1 MKRFVR
7 VGRSSRP
14 AGLAPQPTDS
24 QIRDSMRAIPLSLR
38 ITPLF
43 LAATAIIASGQ
54 VQAGRREMV
63 GFVRDS
69 AGTGIEGAT
78 VQIAGNVLR
87 TDPRGSF
94 RLWAPDVDT
103 LTIVVHRLGFEALE
117 ALLTANSK
125 QWDTVVVELNRVA
138 QNLAGMTVT
147 GSAAARRALALKDFD
162 ERKARGLG
170 LFVTRSDIL
179 ARNPSRLSDLLRDKR
194 GVRLVRLVNNYYGV
208 RFAAYST
215 ALRPCVPSMW
225 VDGQLAPGMEIDDL
239 LPNDIYAIELY
250 ETFASV
256 PVEFAPRTST
266 VPCGTIVIWTRV
278 PGLKDKP
285 TS

>member
-1 MKRFVR
+1 MRDALRFALR
-7 VGRSSRP
+7 VSP
-14 AGLAPQPTDS
+14 LLVAAMAAVAG
-24 QIRDSMRAIPLSLR
+24 
-38 ITPLF
+38 
-43 LAATAIIASGQ
+43 GQ

-69 AGTGIEGAT
+69 AGGGIEGAT

-138 QNLAGMTVT
+138 QNVAGMTVT
-147 GSAAARRALALKDFD
+147 SSATRRALALRDFD
-162 ERKARGLG
+162 ERKARGMG
-170 LFVTRSDIL
+170 LFVTRADIL
-179 ARNPSRLSDLLRDKR
+179 ARNPLRLSDLLRDKR
-194 GVRLVRLVNNYYGV
+194 GVRLVRVANNYYGV
-208 RFAAYST
+208 RFASYSA
-215 ALRPCVPSMW
+215 ALRACAPSMW
-225 VDGQLAPGMEIDDL
+225 IDGQLAPGMEIDDL
-239 LPNDIYAIELY
+239 LPNDIQAIELY

-256 PVEFAPRTST
+256 PAEFAPRSST
-266 VPCGTIVIWTRV
+266 VPCGTIVIWTRIPGV
-278 PGLKDKP
+278 PDKP
-285 TS
+285 PPGAGS

>member
-1 MKRFVR
+1 VPAYRL
-7 VGRSSRP
+7 SDSR
-14 AGLAPQPTDS
+14 
-24 QIRDSMRAIPLSLR
+24 SMRATLSVSLR
-38 ITPLF
+38 LTMFI
-43 LAATAIIASGQ
+43 LAATTAVAGGQ
-54 VQAGRREMV
+54 VQSGRREMV
-63 GFVRDS
+63 GFIRDS

-94 RLWAPDVDT
+94 RLWAPDLDT
-103 LTIVVHRLGFEALE
+103 LTIVVHRVGFEALE

-125 QWDTVVVELNRVA
+125 QWDTVVVELNRIA
-138 QNLAGMTVT
+138 QNLPGMTVT
-147 GSAAARRALALKDFD
+147 SSAAARRALALGDFD

-170 LFVTRSDIL
+170 VFVTRSDIL

-194 GVRLVRLVNNYYGV
+194 GVRVVKLVNNYYGV
-208 RFAAYST
+208 RFAAYSSSFRT
-215 ALRPCVPSMW
+215 CIPSMW

-250 ETFASV
+250 ESFSSV

-285 TS
+285 PVS

>member
-1 MKRFVR
+1 MCNASRIALR
-7 VGRSSRP
+7 V
-14 AGLAPQPTDS
+14 AP
-24 QIRDSMRAIPLSLR
+24 LV
-38 ITPLF
+38 
-43 LAATAIIASGQ
+43 LAASAGVASGQ

-87 TDPRGSF
+87 TDPRGAF
-94 RLWAPDVDT
+94 RLWTPDVDT

-117 ALLTANSK
+117 ALLTASSR

-138 QNLAGMTVT
+138 QNLAGVT
-147 GSAAARRALALKDFD
+147 ITSSAARRALALRDFD

-179 ARNPSRLSDLLRDKR
+179 ARNPSRLSDLLRDRR
-194 GVRLVRLVNNYYGV
+194 GVRLVRLSNNYYGI
-208 RFAAYST
+208 RFAAYSA
-215 ALRPCVPSMW
+215 ALRACAPSMW

-239 LPNDIYAIELY
+239 LPNDIYGIELY
-250 ETFASV
+250 ESFATV
-256 PVEFAPRTST
+256 PTEFTPRTST

-285 TS
+285 

>member
-1 MKRFVR
+1 M
-7 VGRSSRP
+7 
-14 AGLAPQPTDS
+14 
-24 QIRDSMRAIPLSLR
+24 RDSLRFALRVSPLLV
-38 ITPLF
+38 
-43 LAATAIIASGQ
+43 AAMAAVAGGQ

-69 AGTGIEGAT
+69 AGGGIEGAT

-138 QNLAGMTVT
+138 QNVAGMTVT
-147 GSAAARRALALKDFD
+147 SSATRRALALRDFD
-162 ERKARGLG
+162 ERKARGTG
-170 LFVTRSDIL
+170 RFVTRADIL
-179 ARNPSRLSDLLRDKR
+179 ARNPLRLSDLLRDKR
-194 GVRLVRLVNNYYGV
+194 GVRLVRVANNYYGV
-208 RFAAYST
+208 RFAAHSA
-215 ALRPCVPSMW
+215 ALHACAPRMW
-225 VDGQLAPGMEIDDL
+225 IDGQLAPGMEIDDL
-239 LPNDIYAIELY
+239 LPNDIQAIELY

-256 PVEFAPRTST
+256 PAEFAPRSST
-266 VPCGTIVIWTRV
+266 VPCGTIVIWTRI
-278 PGLKDKP
+278 PGVADKP
-285 TS
+285 PSDGLS

>member
-1 MKRFVR
+1 MRTR
-7 VGRSSRP
+7 TPTTLSL
-14 AGLAPQPTDS
+14 AGLLVA
-24 QIRDSMRAIPLSLR
+24 AIS
-38 ITPLF
+38 
-43 LAATAIIASGQ
+43 AVASGQ

-63 GFVRDS
+63 GFIRDT
-69 AGTGIEGAT
+69 AGGAIEGAT

-94 RLWAPDVDT
+94 RLWAPDLDT

-117 ALLTANSK
+117 ALLTATSK

-138 QNLAGMTVT
+138 QNIPGMTVSSPAT
-147 GSAAARRALALKDFD
+147 RRALALRDFD

-194 GVRLVRLVNNYYGV
+194 GVRVVRLSNNYYGV
-208 RFAAYST
+208 RFAAYS
-215 ALRPCVPSMW
+215 ASLRACAPNMW
-225 VDGQLAPGMEIDDL
+225 VDGQLAPGMEVDDL
-239 LPNDIYAIELY
+239 LPEDIQAIELY
-250 ETFASV
+250 EGFSTV

-266 VPCGTIVIWTRV
+266 APCGTIVVWTRIPGV
-278 PGLKDKP
+278 PDKP
-285 TS
+285 PGSGA

>member
-1 MKRFVR
+1 
-7 VGRSSRP
+7 
-14 AGLAPQPTDS
+14 
-24 QIRDSMRAIPLSLR
+24 MRATLSVSLR
-38 ITPLF
+38 LTMFI
-43 LAATAIIASGQ
+43 LAATTVVAGAQ
-54 VQAGRREMV
+54 VQSGRREMV
-63 GFVRDS
+63 GFIRDS

-94 RLWAPDVDT
+94 RLWAPDLDT
-103 LTIVVHRLGFEALE
+103 LTIVVHRVGFEALE

-138 QNLAGMTVT
+138 QNLPGMTVT
-147 GSAAARRALALKDFD
+147 SSAAARRALALKDFD

-170 LFVTRSDIL
+170 VFVTRSDIL

-194 GVRLVRLVNNYYGV
+194 GVRLVKLVNNYYGV
-208 RFAAYST
+208 RFAAYSSSFR
-215 ALRPCVPSMW
+215 ACIPSMW

-250 ETFASV
+250 ESFSSV

-285 TS
+285 PAS

>member
-1 MKRFVR
+1 MRY
-7 VGRSSRP
+7 RP
-14 AGLAPQPTDS
+14 AVF
-24 QIRDSMRAIPLSLR
+24 LR
-38 ITPLF
+38 IASL
-43 LAATAIIASGQ
+43 LIATTTAVAGGQ

-69 AGTGIEGAT
+69 AGTGIEGAS
-78 VQIAGNVLR
+78 VQIAGSVLR
-87 TDPRGSF
+87 TDQRGSF
-94 RLWAPDVDT
+94 RLWAPDLDT
-103 LTIVVHRLGFEALE
+103 LTIVVHRVGFEALE
-117 ALLTANSK
+117 ALLTASSK
-125 QWDTVVVELNRVA
+125 QWDTVVVELNRIA
-138 QNLAGMTVT
+138 QNLPGMTVT
-147 GSAAARRALALKDFD
+147 GSAARRALALRDFD

-194 GVRLVRLVNNYYGV
+194 GVRVVRLLNNYYGV
-208 RFAAYST
+208 RFAAYS
-215 ALRPCVPSMW
+215 ASLRACAPSMW

-250 ETFASV
+250 EYFSSV
-256 PVEFAPRTST
+256 PAEFAPRTST

-285 TS
+285 PTA

>member
-1 MKRFVR
+1 MRIATPPILRRIAPLLV
-7 VGRSSRP
+7 VAL
-14 AGLAPQPTDS
+14 AGVAG
-24 QIRDSMRAIPLSLR
+24 
-38 ITPLF
+38 
-43 LAATAIIASGQ
+43 GQ
-54 VQAGRREMV
+54 TQAGRREMV

-69 AGTGIEGAT
+69 AGAGIEGAT

-94 RLWAPDVDT
+94 RLWAPDIDT

-117 ALLTANSK
+117 ALLTATSK

-138 QNLAGMTVT
+138 QNVAGMTVT
-147 GSAAARRALALKDFD
+147 TSATRRALGLRDFD

-194 GVRLVRLVNNYYGV
+194 GVRLVRLSNNYYGL
-208 RFAAYST
+208 RFAAYS
-215 ALRPCVPSMW
+215 AARRPCAPNMW

-250 ETFASV
+250 ETFSSV
-256 PVEFAPRTST
+256 PAEFAPRTSS
-266 VPCGTIVIWTRV
+266 VPCGTIVIWTRI
-278 PGLKDKP
+278 PGVADKP
-285 TS
+285 GA

>member
-1 MKRFVR
+1 MTARRIAALLLLTF
-7 VGRSSRP
+7 S
-14 AGLAPQPTDS
+14 AGAGAQT
-24 QIRDSMRAIPLSLR
+24 
-38 ITPLF
+38 
-43 LAATAIIASGQ
+43 
-54 VQAGRREMV
+54 QAGRREMV

-69 AGTGIEGAT
+69 AGAGIEGAT
-78 VQIAGNVLR
+78 VQIAGSVLR

-117 ALLTANSK
+117 AMLTATSK

-138 QNLAGMTVT
+138 QSLAGMTVT
-147 GSAAARRALALKDFD
+147 SSAAARRSLALKDFD

-170 LFVTRSDIL
+170 IFVTRADIL

-194 GVRLVRLVNNYYGV
+194 GVRLVRLMNNYYGV
-208 RFAAYST
+208 RFAAYS
-215 ALRPCVPSMW
+215 AARRPCTPSMW

-239 LPNDIYAIELY
+239 LPHDIYAIELY
-250 ETFASV
+250 ESFASV
-256 PVEFAPRTST
+256 PAEFAPRSST

-278 PGLKDKP
+278 PGLADKRP
-285 TS
+285 TI

>member
-1 MKRFVR
+1 MTR
-7 VGRSSRP
+7 
-14 AGLAPQPTDS
+14 S
-24 QIRDSMRAIPLSLR
+24 QIRRSMQTAKPIRARRVAPL
-38 ITPLF
+38 LF
-43 LAATAIIASGQ
+43 IAFAAVAGGQ
-54 VQAGRREMV
+54 TQAGRREMV

-69 AGTGIEGAT
+69 AGSAIEGAT

-87 TDPRGSF
+87 TDPRGAF
-94 RLWAPDVDT
+94 RLWAPDIDT

-117 ALLTANSK
+117 ALLTATGK

-138 QNLAGMTVT
+138 QNVAGMTVT
-147 GSAAARRALALKDFD
+147 SPAARRALALRDFD

-194 GVRLVRLVNNYYGV
+194 GVRLVRLANNYYGV
-208 RFAAYST
+208 RFAAHSAT
-215 ALRPCVPSMW
+215 MRPCAPAMW

-250 ETFASV
+250 ESFASV
-256 PVEFAPRTST
+256 PVEFTPRSST
-266 VPCGTIVIWTRV
+266 VPCGTIVIWTRIPGV
-278 PGLKDKP
+278 PDKP
-285 TS
+285 PQGT

>member
-1 MKRFVR
+1 M
-7 VGRSSRP
+7 
-14 AGLAPQPTDS
+14 TDS
-24 QIRDSMRAIPLSLR
+24 QIRESMRTASPMILRRIAPLL
-38 ITPLF
+38 I
-43 LAATAIIASGQ
+43 LAVSGVASGQ
-54 VQAGRREMV
+54 TQAGRREMV

-69 AGTGIEGAT
+69 AGGGIEGAT
-78 VQIAGNVLR
+78 VQIAGSVLR
-87 TDPRGSF
+87 TDLRGSF

-117 ALLTANSK
+117 ALLTATSK

-138 QNLAGMTVT
+138 QNLTGITVT
-147 GSAAARRALALKDFD
+147 SSPARRALALKDFD

-194 GVRLVRLVNNYYGV
+194 GVRLVRLYNNYYGI
-208 RFAAYST
+208 RFAAYS
-215 ALRPCVPSMW
+215 AAFRACAPSMW

-250 ETFASV
+250 ESFASV
-256 PVEFAPRTST
+256 PAEFAPRTST
-266 VPCGTIVIWTRV
+266 APCGTIVIWTRV
-278 PGLKDKP
+278 PGLKEKP
-285 TS
+285 PTA